1 MLIQCVNGLLKSPK
15 NGVISSAFS
24 SKLLEEKNKETEQ
37 MWHSNGLLWQKKK
50 EKNERTQQLFLEACR
65 KWQFG
70 WLLIFLFFW
79 GGLFFHSSGSRVS
92 NLLCVRLIA
101 IIIERVPGWT
111 GSDWSRWR
119 LRRASTALGKG
130 KVLPCLVCCVLCGDG
145 GAPPHLRTRGS
156 TRAGLPGRSHVCPC
170 GTSLTPSI
178 QEKPLTACGTMVRPT
193 DQTHRNNF
201 INVIKWASTWNQI
214 QSGPEP
220 QWAVWPWADHL
231 TSLSLSLH
239 LPQWE
244 TELNTQQ
251 CEATSTG
258 PASASPHEMVSCNI
272 IHISNIC
279 VQEQAAGWGWTGE
292 EFSSVSALLSYLHP
306 TVVRSTATGAH
317 LPAFNPTAAID
328 WLRTRYL
335 TFHCLTSLLRK
346 I

>member
-15 NGVISSAFS
+15 NGVISSAVS

-130 KVLPCLVCCVLCGDG
+130 KVLPCLFAVCCVGTEEHPPTSEL
-145 GAPPHLRTRGS
+145 GAPLGQDS
-156 TRAGLPGRSHVCPC
+156 QAGLMSAPAAQASPQASRRSH
-170 GTSLTPSI
+170 
-178 QEKPLTACGTMVRPT
+178 
-193 DQTHRNNF
+193 
-201 INVIKWASTWNQI
+201 
-214 QSGPEP
+214 
-220 QWAVWPWADHL
+220 
-231 TSLSLSLH
+231 
-239 LPQWE
+239 
-244 TELNTQQ
+244 
-251 CEATSTG
+251 
-258 PASASPHEMVSCNI
+258 
-272 IHISNIC
+272 
-279 VQEQAAGWGWTGE
+279 
-292 EFSSVSALLSYLHP
+292 
-306 TVVRSTATGAH
+306 
-317 LPAFNPTAAID
+317 
-328 WLRTRYL
+328 
-335 TFHCLTSLLRK
+335 SLLVEPWSVQQIK
-346 I
+346 PTGTIL